1 MAVGVLGAGALG
13 LSCALRLAQAGVEVV
28 VLEREPVPG
37 GLAAGFPVGDAYLER
52 FYHHLFRTDTTAVA
66 LIEELGLGP
75 RLLWGQP
82 TTAVL
87 YQGRC
92 WPLDSPLAVLRFAP
106 LPLLDRLRLGAGAA
120 YLKAVRDYRRLPP
133 TTAAAWLRRRMG
145 PRVYA
150 RVWEPQ
156 LRGKFGDYAETIAL
170 PWFWARVHCRTPRL
184 GYLRGGFHHLYTR
197 LAEAIT
203 ARGGR
208 VELGREVTA
217 IAREPD
223 GTLRVAT
230 AAGIYRFEQ
239 LAVTLPT
246 RLFLRLAPTL
256 PAAYRARWEPGPVYL
271 GAHCVVLALERPLL
285 RDVYWLSVTDPG
297 FPFLAVVEHTNFL
310 SPADYGGRHLVYLGN
325 YLPMDHPL
333 YRQSD
338 AQVLA
343 EFVPHLRR
351 LNPAFTPEWVREAWV
366 WKAPYA
372 QPVVTCDYLRQ
383 LPPHTTPWPG
393 VFLANMAHVY
403 PQDRGQNYSIR
414 LGERLAQLVLAA
426 ARAPAGAGVE
436 PAAAQPRG
444 RSG

>member
-1 MAVGVLGAGALG
+1 MAIGVLGAGALG
-13 LSCALRLAQAGVEVV
+13 LSCALRLAQAGAEVV
-28 VLEREPVPG
+28 VLERELVPG
-37 GLAAGFPVGDAYLER
+37 GLAAGFPVGDVYLER

-66 LIEELGLGP
+66 LIEELGLGG
-75 RLLWGQP
+75 RLLWDQP

-87 YQGRC
+87 YAGRC
-92 WPLDSPLAVLRFAP
+92 WPLDSPLAVLRFTP

-120 YLKAVRDYRRLPP
+120 YLKAVRDYRRLPA

-156 LRGKFGDYAETIAL
+156 LRGKFGDYAEAIAL
-170 PWFWARVHCRTPRL
+170 PWFWARVHCRTPHL
-184 GYLRGGFHHLYTR
+184 GYLRGGFHQLYAR

-203 ARGGR
+203 RLGGR

-223 GTLRVAT
+223 GTLRVDTPSGA
-230 AAGIYRFEQ
+230 YRFER

-246 RLFLRLAPTL
+246 RLFLRLAREL
-256 PAAYRARWEPGPVYL
+256 PAAYRARWEAGPVHL

-285 RDVYWLSVTDPG
+285 AGVYWLSVTDPG

-310 SPADYGGRHLVYLGN
+310 PAADYGGRHLVYLGN

-343 EFVPHLRR
+343 EFLPHLRR
-351 LNPAFTPEWVREAWV
+351 LNPAFTPAWVREAWV

-372 QPVVTCDYLRQ
+372 QPVVTCDYLRR
-383 LPPHTTPWPG
+383 LPPHATPWPG

-403 PQDRGQNYSIR
+403 PQDRGQNYSFR
-414 LGERLAQLVLAA
+414 LGTKLARLVLGAA
-426 ARAPAGAGVE
+426 EGIPQRRVALS
-436 PAAAQPRG
+436 
-444 RSG
+444 RSA